1 MRLRPQRD
9 MILVGWSAFYL
20 SFLLVNHVLILH
32 QRRFIFSKPP
42 GRRLVWTQSISPSK
56 AYFYFEVLADV
67 HSIQTHS
74 LANIVTSLGIGG
86 LLASLLGP
94 LSFTTSFLLIEW
106 YKTSLVHFVGISNVS
121 AVLQILIILDFEWEK
136 YLIA

>member
-1 MRLRPQRD
+1 MQ
-9 MILVGWSAFYL
+9 
-20 SFLLVNHVLILH
+20 
-32 QRRFIFSKPP
+32 
-42 GRRLVWTQSISPSK
+42 
-56 AYFYFEVLADV
+56 VLADV
-67 HSIQTHS
+67 HVVQSHS

-136 YLIA
+136 YLSA